1 MAPDGLGRSGGRP
14 PPARRIR
21 RRQGLARIDVASVR
35 REVRRKTQQRER
47 HAAGGNSIIVD
58 VVAERHQLL
67 AL

>member
-1 MAPDGLGRSGGRP
+1 MDLAGLADNLPSP
-14 PPARRIR
+14 RRTR
-21 RRQGLARIDVASVR
+21 RRRGLARIDVASVR
-35 REVRRKTQQRER
+35 WEVRRKTQQRAR